1 MKNTYKKITYIYCYI
16 KALIIFQIIN
26 NSQYTEISLNNII
39 SLGGQNLRY
48 SRFSFNSNGDM
59 VIDTTSFP
67 VDKNR
72 YFFGLKQNGKFYFKN
87 SDNSETPFYT
97 MTVDHEK
104 GRIEG
109 ESYFIKLS
117 SNDNNI
123 HGKESICG
131 ISKLG
136 DSERGYYVEIYNLES
151 KTFTKFRT
159 SEMFG
164 KIATDYFVI
173 TKTPD
178 ESNTNFY
185 YLVSYLEHST
195 SKYNNYIKKLYFPF
209 STSQTYTYTNLDTN
223 ELYTYS
229 HSSRYY
235 CGSGNPCRNTPW

>member
-1 MKNTYKKITYIYCYI
+1 MKNIYKKKTYFYCYI

-26 NSQYTEISLNNII
+26 GSQHIVNSLNNII

-67 VDKNR
+67 VDENR

-97 MTVDHEK
+97 MIADHEK

-117 SNDNNI
+117 SDDNDI
-123 HGKESICG
+123 HGKESILG

-136 DSERGYYVEIYNLES
+136 DSERGFYVEIYNLES
-151 KTFTKFRT
+151 KTFTKFKT
-159 SEMFG
+159 SEIFG
-164 KIATDYFVI
+164 KIET
-173 TKTPD
+173 
-178 ESNTNFY
+178 
-185 YLVSYLEHST
+185 
-195 SKYNNYIKKLYFPF
+195 
-209 STSQTYTYTNLDTN
+209 
-223 ELYTYS
+223 
-229 HSSRYY
+229 
-235 CGSGNPCRNTPW
+235 